1 MKNRE
6 FLTKSLGEDKLG
18 RLIMRRIMLRT
29 AVTLVVLFTFDI
41 AAAQAQEQQ
50 KDGNDSNEQ
59 AVKRVIRRTPAGRLK
74 ASPEVNVLTAE
85 EREKMI
91 LKRRQARN
99 KMRQQDME
107 HSFTAMRDMNKPGDA
122 NAPAFRARGKPRDI
136 NEAVARGPQLR
147 QRMTAIEQQI
157 TNEEAKHCERIAR
170 LGRIRELAQ
179 QQGDAEMVT
188 KTDKVLEEEKQ
199 RYEMITQR
207 MEQRKERVTDALNK
221 AAQDANKKLADVE
234 PNK

>member
-1 MKNRE
+1 MRK
-6 FLTKSLGEDKLG
+6 
-18 RLIMRRIMLRT
+18 IMFRT
-29 AVTLVVLFTFDI
+29 AVTLVVLFAFDI
-41 AAAQAQEQQ
+41 AAAQEQEQQ

-59 AVKRVIRRTPAGRLK
+59 AVKQVIRRTPAGRLK
-74 ASPEVNVLTAE
+74 ARPEVNELTAE

-91 LKRRQARN
+91 LQHRQARN
-99 KMRQQDME
+99 KMRQQVME
-107 HSFTAMRDMNKPGDA
+107 HRLTAMRDMNKPGDA
-122 NAPAFRARGKPRDI
+122 NTPAFRTRRKPRDI
-136 NEAVARGPQLR
+136 NEAVARGPQLQ

-157 TNEEAKHCERIAR
+157 TNEEAKHRERIAR

-179 QQGDAEMVT
+179 QQGDAEMVS

-221 AAQDANKKLADVE
+221 AAQDANKKPADVE